1 MNPPDPVIN
10 VRIISLGGRRSR
22 VLPTD
27 SAGVEPRLGRGPTEV
42 PTWFTQPSPFAG
54 ASTFVALIPPA
65 VAKTTRFAVLMVS
78 GHVSPAVR

>member
-42 PTWFTQPSPFAG
+42 PTWFITSPSPERRRLWRSFCQQ
-54 ASTFVALIPPA
+54 SQRQLDS
-65 VAKTTRFAVLMVS
+65 LY
-78 GHVSPAVR
+78 

>member
-27 SAGVEPRLGRGPTEV
+27 YAGVEPRLGRGPTEV
-42 PTWFTQPSPFAG
+42 PTWFTKSPFAG
-54 ASTFVALIPPA
+54 ASTFVALILPA
-65 VAKTTRFAVLMVS
+65 VAKITRFAVLMVS
-78 GHVSPAVR
+78 GHVSPAIR